1 MLETRRSRR
10 FDCDEAVDC
19 EVRGAVRVA
28 FLRDVSLTGARL
40 QGSNLPPV
48 GTLLRLAPTFSE
60 WQPCGPRAW
69 VYAQVAWTREG
80 VEAGLRFLEPS
91 SRLSLNWVGR
101 LCQGRNE
108 RRNSIRVA
116 TEVYMEIKVPGVRR
130 TYEALSLDLSQ
141 GGVQARLPDQV
152 LRAGSIAKV
161 SVCLPY
167 TVLDMPAQVVRS
179 GADDRPQHSL
189 QFTAMETEQADALGG
204 FLRQELAQQK
214 RTRAADPFLARLF
227 NRESAP

>member
-10 FDCDEAVDC
+10 FECDEAVDC
-19 EVRGAVRVA
+19 EVRGNVRVA

-40 QGSNLPPV
+40 QGSDLPPV
-48 GTLLRLAPTFSE
+48 GTLLRLCPTFSE
-60 WQPCGPRAW
+60 WLPCGPRAW
-69 VYAQVAWTREG
+69 VYAQVCWTREG
-80 VEAGLRFLEPS
+80 QEAGLRFLEPS

-101 LCQGRNE
+101 LCHGRNE
-108 RRNSIRVA
+108 RRGSIRVA

-130 TYEALSLDLSQ
+130 TFEALSLDLSQ
-141 GGVQARLPDQV
+141 GGVQASLPDQV

-167 TVLDMPAQVVRS
+167 GVIDAPAQVVRQ

-189 QFTAMETEQADALGG
+189 QFTGLDSDQSDALDSY
-204 FLRQELAQQK
+204 LRQELAAQK
-214 RTRAADPFLARLF
+214 QAKSEDPFLTRLF
-227 NRESAP
+227 NRE